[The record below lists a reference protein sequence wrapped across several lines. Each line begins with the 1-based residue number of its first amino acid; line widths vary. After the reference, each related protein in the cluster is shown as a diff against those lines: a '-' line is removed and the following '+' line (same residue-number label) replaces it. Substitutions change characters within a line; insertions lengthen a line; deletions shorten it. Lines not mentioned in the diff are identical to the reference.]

1 MCASS
6 ERLSGRL
13 RAKLPGFL
21 EASSEEQGSE
31 TELTR
36 TGISPLIIRSHGM
49 SAIERTYRIDQQFAR
64 SFGLLDSAD
73 NPAEEVKQCICSEKR
88 LRTPSP
94 PQSLSDRR
102 LAAAAP

>member
-1 MCASS
+1 
-6 ERLSGRL
+6 
-13 RAKLPGFL
+13 
-21 EASSEEQGSE
+21 
-31 TELTR
+31 
-36 TGISPLIIRSHGM
+36 M

-102 LAAAAP
+102 LGAAAP